1 MALLEF
7 TLDENVA
14 VLTMNSGENRFNPT
28 FLDEFMNTLD
38 EIEHTTEADA
48 LVVTSA
54 HEKIFCNGIDL
65 DWLIPFVQAGDM
77 HVVTGFRYKVNALL
91 RRLLLYPMPTIAAIS
106 GHAFA
111 GGAIMCCCFDFRFM
125 RSDRGFFCFPEVDLG
140 IPFWPGMVAMVK
152 KAIPRYKLEEMYYL
166 GTRVTGTQCEEH
178 HIVVKACPMDQLMDE
193 VLAFA
198 KGLKKKRAFYYA
210 QKERM
215 NADIIRII
223 DELDP
228 AVIETSPLTVE
239 RAG

>member
-14 VLTMNSGENRFNPT
+14 VLIMNSGENRLNPT
-28 FLDEFMNTLD
+28 FLDEFMNVLD
-38 EIEHTTEADA
+38 EIEHTTDADA

-65 DWLIPFVQAGDM
+65 DWLLPFVQAGDM
-77 HVVTGFRYKVNALL
+77 KTVKEFRYKVNALL

-166 GTRVTGTQCEEH
+166 GARVTGKECEEH
-178 HIVVKACPMDQLMDE
+178 HIVVKACPMDQLMAE
-193 VLAFA
+193 ALAFA
-198 KGLKKKRAFYYA
+198 KGLKKKRAYYYA

-215 NADIIRII
+215 NGDIIRIM

-228 AVIETSPLTVE
+228 DVIESSPLTVE
-239 RAG
+239 RAD

>member
-1 MALLEF
+1 MSMLEY
-7 TLDENVA
+7 TLDEKVA
-14 VLTMNSGENRFNPT
+14 VLTMNSGENRFNLS
-28 FLDEFMNTLD
+28 FLDEFMDVLD
-38 EIEHTTEADA
+38 EIEQATDADA
-48 LVVTSA
+48 LVVRSA

-65 DWLIPFVQAGDM
+65 DWLMPFVQAGDFEA
-77 HVVTGFRYKVNALL
+77 VKNFRYKFNAFL
-91 RRLLLYPMPTIAAIS
+91 RRLLLYPMPAIAAIN

-152 KAIPRYKLEEMYYL
+152 KAIPHYKLDEMYYM
-166 GTRVTGTQCEEH
+166 GARVTGAQCEEH
-178 HIVVKACPMDQLMDE
+178 HIVVKACPIDELMDE

-198 KGLKKKRAFYYA
+198 KGLNKKRAFYSA

-223 DELDP
+223 DEIDP
-228 AVIETSPLTVE
+228 AVIETSTLSV
-239 RAG
+239 